1 MTELFIPESAED
13 DNEDGKITVNYE
25 PSQEDEE
32 KFMLMYFLHVQPSE
46 IDFDLKDEERRRWV
60 LGRFMMQKQMEQQAM
75 AERRATMQLAQ
86 GLDLSNL
93 KSR

>member
-1 MTELFIPESAED
+1 MPELFIPESASD
-13 DNEDGKITVNYE
+13 DDEGKITVNYE
-25 PSQEDEE
+25 PTQDDEE

-46 IDFDLKDEERRRWV
+46 IDFDLKDVERRRWV

-75 AERRATMQLAQ
+75 SERRAAMSIAQ

-93 KSR
+93 RQS

>member
-1 MTELFIPESAED
+1 MTELFIPESAETED
-13 DNEDGKITVNYE
+13 DRITVNYE
-25 PSQEDEE
+25 PTQEDEE

-75 AERRATMQLAQ
+75 MERRSAMQIAQ

-93 KSR
+93 KQR